1 VAGEARTVVAHCGV
15 ALSVTPLLG
24 DTLIAQRAAVASAG
38 ALVVATPARVATAL
52 REAWLT
58 PALLA
63 RSLRVPGCAC
73 ARPFGFTLAHLL
85 PALFVRSVFPVCAPS
100 FSYPPAIPYT
110 CGKILYPDQQQL
122 VQ

>member
-1 VAGEARTVVAHCGV
+1 MAGEARTVVAHCGV

-85 PALFVRSVFPVCAPS
+85 PFLSVLSFLSVRPASRIPRPS
-100 FSYPPAIPYT
+100 PT
-110 CGKILYPDQQQL
+110 RVGKSSTLTNNN
-122 VQ
+122 